1 MEKTIEKRILLGV
14 VLLMAGIA
22 LMLRYFDLMPFTLPF
37 YLFSWKTLL
46 VVLGLVFIITEKNKS
61 TGFILFAIGSVF
73 LVADAMNMS
82 FRQVI
87 QFVIPLTLIIAG
99 IAILLRKQSFTRRE
113 INTGAELNETLN
125 DVNIFG
131 GGEKKIITNNFK
143 GGQLT
148 AIFGGSE
155 IDLRNSHLAQ
165 GINAIDITCI
175 FGGTSIR
182 IPQDWHVKS
191 EVTALFGGYSDE
203 RSSAIKDIPVNPDK
217 LLYLK
222 GLVLFGGV
230 EIKN

>member
-61 TGFILFAIGSVF
+61 TGFILFAIGSLL

-87 QFVIPLTLIIAG
+87 QFVIPLTL
-99 IAILLRKQSFTRRE
+99 